1 MNGIYDVPVC
11 LVAHGPLCC
20 AMCRDILHESSGIQ
34 PLKLTTPASVADYF
48 YFNVDF
54 RDMMSKL
61 NDECDEIIGF
71 SIGRLYIGLYNNCIQ
86 WGILDEN
93 GAL

>member
-1 MNGIYDVPVC
+1 MS
-11 LVAHGPLCC
+11 HSPLWHVLND
-20 AMCRDILHESSGIQ
+20 DIVHLSSGIQ
-34 PLKLTTPASVADYF
+34 PLKLTTPASIADYF